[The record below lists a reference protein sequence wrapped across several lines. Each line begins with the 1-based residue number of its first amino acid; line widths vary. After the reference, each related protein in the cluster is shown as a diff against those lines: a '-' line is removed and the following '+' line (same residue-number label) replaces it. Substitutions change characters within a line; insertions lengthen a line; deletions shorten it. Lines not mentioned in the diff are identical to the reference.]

1 METKLSPIFMLRAQC
16 LQKLNP
22 YFYNK
27 NDKLINASSLAA
39 QDYVFSGTHMEYSKN
54 MGLAFH
60 HLPGYMAVHKKYNLP
75 YNPDSCIIPAG
86 GIHPG
91 LVMDLAWSFQQ
102 DALHSI
108 IDGHGNIIAPEKLT
122 QSEVLHV
129 YHNSGALGVPID
141 ALKTITRYQF
151 NQMVKSVQNTR

>member
-91 LVMDLAWSFQQ
+91 LVMDLATSFNQ
-102 DALHSI
+102 DQAYDI
-108 IDGHGNIIAPEKLT
+108 IDPAGNIINPKKLFM
-122 QSEVLHV
+122 SEVMYT
-129 YHNSGALGVPID
+129 YHNSIASGIPIHAFKLMSSYQLD
-141 ALKTITRYQF
+141 RMLKSF
-151 NQMVKSVQNTR
+151 QNTK

>member
-1 METKLSPIFMLRAQC
+1 METKLSPIFMLRAMC
-16 LQKLNP
+16 LARVSPQ
-22 YFYNK
+22 FYTANE
-27 NDKLINASSLAA
+27 KLIHASSLAA
-39 QDYVFSGTHMEYSKN
+39 QDYVLSGGYSEYSPN
-54 MGLAFH
+54 MGRAFKN
-60 HLPGYMAVHKKYNLP
+60 LPQYLAVHKKYNLP
-75 YNPDSCIIPAG
+75 YNADATIVPLQ
-86 GIHPG
+86 GINPG